1 MLELFA
7 RIEQSGI
14 CTWLRESSSVWA
26 YPTFIFLHSLGMG
39 FLVGTSVVVDLRLLG
54 FAPGVPLAPMKKFF
68 PALWFG
74 FCVSAASGLV
84 LTVIDLRKWLGD
96 PLFYIKIGFI
106 ALAMV
111 TGRLIWNRVFR
122 DPSADD
128 IPVPSGAK
136 ALAAASL
143 FFWLAAITAGRLTA
157 YLFMN
162 SGLTASAR

>member
-1 MLELFA
+1 MLEFLT

-14 CTWLRESSSVWA
+14 CSWVRESSSVWA
-26 YPTFIFLHSLGMG
+26 YPTFIFFHSLGMG
-39 FLVGTSVVVDLRLLG
+39 FLVGTSMVIDLRLLG
-54 FAPGVPLAPMKKFF
+54 VARGVPLEPMKKFF

-74 FCVSAASGLV
+74 FCVSAVSGFV
-84 LTVIDLRKWLGD
+84 LTIIDIRKWLGD
-96 PLFYIKIGFI
+96 PLFYIKMGLI

-122 DPSADD
+122 DASGDD
-128 IPVPSGAK
+128 IAIAGSTK

-143 FFWLAAITAGRLTA
+143 FLWIAAITAGRLTA

-162 SGLTASAR
+162 SSLAALTH